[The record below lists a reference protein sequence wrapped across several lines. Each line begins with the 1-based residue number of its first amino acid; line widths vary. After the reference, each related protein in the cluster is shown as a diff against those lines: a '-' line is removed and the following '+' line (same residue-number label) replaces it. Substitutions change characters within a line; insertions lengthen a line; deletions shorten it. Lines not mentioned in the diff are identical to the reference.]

1 MEIFYN
7 LDNGGKTLKTIKK
20 DNIVS
25 IYKVK
30 EDYEDIPCLELKIN
44 KLLKGEAVDNKMTR
58 FSGGND
64 RSNSSILLE
73 IDDNVYVYVGPLI
86 YSFKPQYNIIKFI
99 SAVGN
104 SSVVYPWAIDSH
116 NNYYLMDY
124 DKVIMLNPTDDLL
137 KHIRLDNNPYS
148 YYYDNENSGIP
159 LIIEPLIERI
169 NY

>member
-1 MEIFYN
+1 MLVFI
-7 LDNGGKTLKTIKK
+7 I
-20 DNIVS
+20 
-25 IYKVK
+25 
-30 EDYEDIPCLELKIN
+30 
-44 KLLKGEAVDNKMTR
+44 R
-58 FSGGND
+58 
-64 RSNSSILLE
+64 
-73 IDDNVYVYVGPLI
+73 
-86 YSFKPQYNIIKFI
+86 IIKFI